1 MGLVTEDMNVSLAS
15 ALLHHDV
22 DEIALLGPS

>member
-1 MGLVTEDMNVSLAS
+1 MEVTEVMNVSMAS

-22 DEIALLGPS
+22 DEMALYDPS